1 MSLLAKAW
9 PALLLMAIVVV
20 ASRLAWAGDVVS
32 RDVTLALIHM
42 VVVVGLFSFI
52 GTSGVFSFGHIAF
65 MAIGAYV
72 SGLLSIPT
80 ILKSA
85 VMPEMFDFIAN
96 AHASSTV
103 AILAGGVVAAAFAL
117 VLSIPLMRLS
127 GIAASLAT
135 FSLLIIVN
143 VVADNWKEVTNG
155 SGGVAGVPTVM
166 TADRAL
172 LWALG
177 AIAIAA
183 LFKGSRVG
191 LRLRASRE
199 DDVAARSVGVG
210 VRYERRI
217 AFVLSAFIVG
227 CGGGMFAQFIGSFT
241 ADSFYLTVTFLTVVM
256 LVVGGMNSLSGAVI
270 GTIFIAFVSEL
281 LLRIEAGVDI
291 GPVEFAG
298 RAGLQEVIL
307 AGIMLLVLALRP
319 DGLTGGRE
327 IVWPRTP
334 DGRLAWRLPWARREH
349 GAARE
354 GPAERPIE
362 SVEASRP

>member
-1 MSLLAKAW
+1 
-9 PALLLMAIVVV
+9 V
-20 ASRLAWAGDVVS
+20 ASRLSWLGDVVS
-32 RDVTLALIHM
+32 RDVTLALIYM
-42 VVVVGLFSFI
+42 VIVVGLYSFI
-52 GTSGVFSFGHIAF
+52 GTSGVFSFGHVAF
-65 MAIGAYV
+65 MAIGAYT

-80 ILKSA
+80 VLKGA
-85 VMPEMFDFIAN
+85 VMPEMYGFVAD
-96 AHASSTV
+96 AHASSTI
-103 AILAGGVVAAAFAL
+103 AILAGGVAAALFAL
-117 VLSIPLMRLS
+117 VLAVPLMRLS

-143 VVADNWKEVTNG
+143 VVADNWKELTNG

-166 TADRAL
+166 TVDRAL
-172 LWALG
+172 LWALA

-183 LFKGSRVG
+183 MFKGSSVG

-199 DDVAARSVGVG
+199 DDIAARAVGVG
-210 VRYERRI
+210 VRGERRI
-217 AFVLSAFIVG
+217 AFVLSAFLVG

-270 GTIFIAFVSEL
+270 GTIFIAFASEL
-281 LLRIEAGVDI
+281 LLRLEAGVTI
-291 GPVEFAG
+291 GPIDFAG

-319 DGLTGGRE
+319 DGLTGNRE
-327 IVWPRTP
+327 IVWPLTP
-334 DGRLAWRLPWARREH
+334 DGRFAWRLPWGRARRED
-349 GAARE
+349 AADRD
-354 GPAERPIE
+354 GGVERPIE